1 MPVDRWLAVG
11 LLFVA
16 TACKSVADCRS
27 HPGRDVAVPDKV
39 KVKMR
44 QEGLEGYA
52 LVDRVSCRD
61 TVYWTAIPPGMSAS
75 VPRPPGF
82 GLLVSL
88 DMNSQVVS
96 VDGEQ

>member
-1 MPVDRWLAVG
+1 M

-16 TACKSVADCRS
+16 TACKGVIDCQS
-27 HPGRDVAVPDKV
+27 HPGRDIAVPDKV
-39 KVKMR
+39 RVKMR
-44 QEGLEGYA
+44 QEELEGYA
-52 LVDRVSCRD
+52 LVDRVNCRD
-61 TVYWTAIPPGMSAS
+61 AVYWTAIPQGVPAN

-96 VDGEQ
+96 VDSDQ